1 MRINNDGTITDY
13 IEALDQE
20 VTFSPESWERE
31 LKLRT
36 EIRNAHKEY
45 INSLVAQEEYEL
57 LQEKIK

>member
-31 LKLRT
+31 LKLRA
-36 EIRNAHKEY
+36 EIRNAHQEY